1 MLSIHAPTF
10 LAAIC
15 WFGGS
20 PLVEAFAP
28 PRSAPHHVHV
38 SSIHNNMVDVEE
50 PNRPIKSQSQ
60 SYIDYFRA
68 TSGLVSTP
76 SNGEIDADDS
86 SDDDDDIDLPPLFVD
101 VESDKS
107 SIQPTMESGA
117 TSSGSEDVSPSL
129 SQSLE
134 RYNTGN
140 YSSDDMLKQ
149 IVQVGI
155 QFQQQKQQT
164 AGDTAKNENGLERH
178 IDIAW

>member
-1 MLSIHAPTF
+1 MLSIHAPTL
-10 LAAIC
+10 LAAIW

-28 PRSAPHHVHV
+28 PRPAPHHV
-38 SSIHNNMVDVEE
+38 SSIHNMVED
-50 PNRPIKSQSQ
+50 PNRPIESQSQ